1 MCVMP
6 RFYFNIFDEAVSF
19 DYQGAFLADERAARE
34 HAVRA
39 VQLLAAEAAQ
49 HGHLSG
55 HHFVE
60 YVDSAQNK
68 LGEVRF
74 GDVVGRAHMSSPSRP

>member
-1 MCVMP
+1 MMP

-19 DYQGAFLADERAARE
+19 DRQGAFLEDEYAARE
-34 HAVRA
+34 YAARA

-49 HGHLSG
+49 LGHF
-55 HHFVE
+55 HENHFVE
-60 YVDSAQNK
+60 YVDAAQNK

-74 GDVVGRAHMSSPSRP
+74 GDVVKGGR